1 MEHKLMDIEITQV
14 VTTITSYVQGYNPK
28 LVYTLV
34 NKRITHRLFEKDN
47 GNGYVN
53 PGPGT
58 VLDTALVEKQE
69 DQTFDFFLIPHKAT
83 VATALPV
90 HFKVVYNSSTM
101 NKDQLETATFHMC
114 YNYVNF
120 AGSIK
125 VPAACMYASKVANY
139 AHEN

>member
-1 MEHKLMDIEITQV
+1 M
-14 VTTITSYVQGYNPK
+14 YCY
-28 LVYTLV
+28 V

-47 GNGYVN
+47 GNGYIN

-58 VLDTALVEKQE
+58 VLDTALVEKQGE
-69 DQTFDFFLIPHKAT
+69 QTFDFFLIPHSAT

-90 HFKVVYNSSTM
+90 HFKVVYNTSSM
-101 NKDQLETATFHMC
+101 NKEQLETATYHMC

-125 VPAACMYASKVANY
+125 VPAACMYAQKIANY
-139 AHEN
+139 SHENSVMPNEKLNLNLHFLWPGHTRQ